1 MELIRDYFLLFTIY
15 SYIGWSMEVVY
26 AFCLEKKFTNRGF
39 YIGPICPIYGVGCL
53 LIIILLS
60 KYQSHPVGL
69 FILAIVICSILEYL
83 TSYYMEKLF
92 KARWWDYSQKK
103 FNINGRICLE
113 TMIPFGL
120 IACLVIYVINPFIVE
135 TLNTIPNLILNAL
148 AIIVLMFFISD
159 AIISFN
165 IVNDFKK
172 TVKKVRKEDNTEDI
186 NNYIKDKLLAQS
198 ILYRRLIKAFP
209 KVETKEKTKTS
220 LN

>member
-1 MELIRDYFLLFTIY
+1 MKLTNIEILFILFFIY
-15 SYIGWSMEVVY
+15 SFAGWLIESTGD
-26 AFCLEKKFTNRGF
+26 LIKKKKFINRGF
-39 YIGPICPIYGVGCL
+39 LIGPYCPIYGIGVV
-53 LIIILLS
+53 LITLLLS
-60 KYQSHPVGL
+60 KYSEDFVAL
-69 FILAIVICSILEYL
+69 FIFSMVLCGVLEYL
-83 TSYYMEKLF
+83 TSYIMEKVF

-148 AIIVLMFFISD
+148 AIIVLIFFISD

-172 TVKKVRKEDNTEDI
+172 TVKKVTKEDNTEDI
-186 NNYIKDKLLAQS
+186 NNYIKDKLLQKS
-198 ILYRRLIKAFP
+198 IFYRRLIKAFP
-209 KVETKEKTKTS
+209 KVETKRKD
-220 LN
+220 